1 MRKDAI
7 NVVTLRERMQSFRHH
22 PVALL
27 QFLLVHLGAI
37 LTGGVVLLLVGYILI
52 TGIPNLKPE
61 LFAWKFTTEN
71 QSMMPALINTL
82 CMTVLTL
89 LMAVPVGACAAIYL
103 AEYAKRGNKLVKLV
117 RLTAETLSGIPSIVY
132 GLFGLMFFNVAMGWG
147 YSMLS
152 GCVTLAIMILPLIL
166 RTTEEALLSVPDS
179 YREGS
184 FGLGAGKLRTVF
196 RIILPSAM
204 PGILSGIILAIGR
217 IVGESAALIFT
228 SGSGK
233 ENLTFVGKNGFSL
246 FAPLF
251 QSTRTLSVHMY
262 NLMNEGLYT
271 KQAQATA
278 VVLLIL
284 VVGINAL
291 SSFLAKKLTK
301 GNENG

>member
-251 QSTRTLSVHMY
+251 QSTRTQIGRAHV
-262 NLMNEGLYT
+262 
-271 KQAQATA
+271 
-278 VVLLIL
+278 
-284 VVGINAL
+284 
-291 SSFLAKKLTK
+291 
-301 GNENG
+301 